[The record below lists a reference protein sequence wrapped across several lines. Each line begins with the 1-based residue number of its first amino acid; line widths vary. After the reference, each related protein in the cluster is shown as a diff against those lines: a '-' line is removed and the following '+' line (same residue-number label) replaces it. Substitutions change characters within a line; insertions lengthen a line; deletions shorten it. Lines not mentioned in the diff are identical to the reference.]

1 MSLAYIGRLGLHS
14 QLLGKHNHYFDCIGV
29 CIPLDIILIFIDWY
43 IIIQYKGR
51 NVHKELLKKL
61 NKDTDNNRL
70 SGPIVGKKTVKILS
84 PENYLREIAIF
95 KQIDKNV
102 LNVLDGKMKEK
113 LCAINRQRPE
123 KQPQNIIIPKL
134 HNNVPFKSV
143 ITYNNLVSYSFK
155 YVA

>member
-1 MSLAYIGRLGLHS
+1 M
-14 QLLGKHNHYFDCIGV
+14 
-29 CIPLDIILIFIDWY
+29 
-43 IIIQYKGR
+43 
-51 NVHKELLKKL
+51 HKELLKKL

-113 LCAINRQRPE
+113 LCAIKPQRPK
-123 KQPQNIIIPKL
+123 KQPQKSNIFIPKL
-134 HNNVPFKSV
+134 HKNVPFKSV
-143 ITYNNLVSYSFK
+143 ITYNDLMFYSFE
-155 YVA
+155 YIA